1 MIGVAII
8 GAGVTGLTC
17 AQALVRAGVQSVLF
31 DKGRGIGGRVATRRA
46 GDVQFDHGAQYV
58 TRRGPGF
65 AALLD
70 DLAMQGATAHWDDGT
85 GRQVTVGLPGMSG
98 MAKAMAAGLSVN
110 QGAHVTGLRQDAGAW
125 VMQVGDATHRAPR
138 VVVCVPAPQ
147 ARALLG
153 AGHPILPALA
163 GVTYAPNLTLMAVVQ
178 GGAPFVSR
186 ADVSDDL
193 AWIAQDSAKPGRP
206 QGAGT
211 AWVAQASPAFSAAH
225 LEEDAPVFA
234 ARMVTLLCDRLGVG
248 PEAVTHAVGHR
259 WRYAQVTQALG
270 VPCVA
275 AAPGLWLA
283 GDWCLGPRVEDA
295 FDSGKAVAAEVL
307 ASLT

>member
-1 MIGVAII
+1 MIEVAII
-8 GAGVTGLTC
+8 GAGVAGLTC
-17 AQALVRAGVQSVLF
+17 ARALVQAGIQPVLF

-58 TRRGPGF
+58 TARGPGF

-70 DLAMQGATAHWDDGT
+70 DLAGQGAVAPWDDGH

-98 MAKAMAAGLSVN
+98 LAKAMAAGLTVH
-110 QGAHVTGLRQDAGAW
+110 QGAQVTALRPDAGAW
-125 VMQVGDATHRAPR
+125 EVQVGDVTHRAAR

-153 AGHPILPALA
+153 ADLGPPALA
-163 GVTYAPNLTLMAVVQ
+163 QVAYAPNLTLMAVVQ
-178 GGAPFVSR
+178 GEAGFVTR
-186 ADVSDDL
+186 ADDGDDL
-193 AWIAQDSAKPGRP
+193 AWIARDSAKPGRP

-211 AWVAQASPAFSAAH
+211 AWVAQASEAFSARY
-225 LEEDAPVFA
+225 LEEEAPVFA
-234 ARMVTLLCDRLGVG
+234 ARMVALLCDRLGVR
-248 PEAVTHAVGHR
+248 PEAVTHSVGHR
-259 WRYAQVTQALG
+259 WRYARVTRPLG
-270 VPCVA
+270 APCLA

-295 FDSGKAVAAEVL
+295 FDSGTAAAAEVL
-307 ASLT
+307 ASLC